1 MVRLK
6 MKTEEQWRKKK
17 FKYLEIMN
25 NSYTDDEVQSERN
38 EVMIDILF
46 ELKKIAEELQHL
58 RRLP

>member
-1 MVRLK
+1 